1 MLRVYACIVEQH
13 DLRLVVLAVL
23 ICLFASYGALS
34 LTVHASRAASRRG
47 RCRWLG
53 AAAIVGGSGIWA
65 THFIA
70 MLAFQ
75 PNLPVGYDIGLTL
88 LSIAIAIGVT
98 GSAISLAVARPRRVV
113 LAGAIAGLAVAAMHF
128 VGMAALRVPAT
139 IGWEAAYVA
148 AALAA
153 GVGGSAAAFALAL
166 VRPSRLRH
174 LAGGAMLA
182 LGICGLHFIAM
193 AAAELD
199 PDYGITMPNRL
210 LDPGTLAVAVAAVSL
225 LIVGLGSVG
234 QLVDLHLT
242 KREAQETVRLRAHVA
257 ELESMQRQLEAA
269 HADMQVA
276 LAAAEAGSKAKTQF
290 LAAMSH
296 ELRTPLNAVIGFS
309 EILAAE
315 TFGPLGHERYRGY
328 VRDIRSSGAHLL
340 KVINDILD
348 TSKIEAERLHL
359 ADDRVDPAAVVA
371 AVTQMTRPLAQQG
384 GVVLADD
391 IEPGLPLLRADDR
404 RMRQV
409 LLNLLSNAVKFTP
422 KGGTVRV
429 SAFRRGADLAIAVA
443 DSGIGIAPHDLKR
456 AFERFSQ
463 IDARLSRRYEGI
475 GLGLPLSQRLM
486 ELHGGTLDL
495 VSEPGKGTTVT
506 VTFPA
511 ERLIAAEGAPRR
523 AA

>member
-1 MLRVYACIVEQH
+1 
-13 DLRLVVLAVL
+13 
-23 ICLFASYGALS
+23 
-34 LTVHASRAASRRG
+34 
-47 RCRWLG
+47 
-53 AAAIVGGSGIWA
+53 
-65 THFIA
+65 

-75 PNLPVGYDIGLTL
+75 PNLPVGYDLGLTV
-88 LSIAIAIGVT
+88 LSIAIAVAVT
-98 GSAISLAVARPRRVV
+98 WLGMVVAVTRPRRAAAGGA
-113 LAGAIAGLAVAAMHF
+113 LAGIAVATMHF

-139 IGWEAAYVA
+139 IGWDAAYVV
-148 AALAA
+148 AALAI
-153 GVGGSAAAFALAL
+153 GIVGGALAFALAL
-166 VRPSRLRH
+166 VRPSRWRH

-182 LGICGLHFIAM
+182 LGICGLHFTAM
-193 AAAELD
+193 AAAALD
-199 PDYGITMPNRL
+199 PDYGISMPNRL

-225 LIVGLGSVG
+225 LIVALGSIG
-234 QLVDLHLT
+234 QVVDLHLT
-242 KREAQETVRLRAHVA
+242 KREALETVRLRAHVA

-269 HADMQVA
+269 HADMQIA

-315 TFGPLGHERYRGY
+315 TFGPLGHDRYRGY
-328 VRDIRSSGAHLL
+328 ARDIRASGAHLL

-359 ADDRVDPAAVVA
+359 VDDRVDPAVVVA
-371 AVTQMTRPLAQQG
+371 AVVQMTRPLAQQG
-384 GVVLADD
+384 GVVLAED

-404 RMRQV
+404 RVRQV
-409 LLNLLSNAVKFTP
+409 LLNILSNGVKFTP
-422 KGGTVRV
+422 AGGTVRV
-429 SAFRRGADLAIAVA
+429 SASRRGGGLAIAVA
-443 DSGIGIAPHDLKR
+443 DSGIGIAPHDMKR

-463 IDARLSRRYEGI
+463 VDARLSRRYEGI

-486 ELHGGTLDL
+486 ELHGGTLEL
-495 VSEPGKGTTVT
+495 ESEIGKGTTVT

-511 ERLIAAEGAPRR
+511 ERIRSAELTPRR